1 MQIHSD
7 RSRTLLTITHTWKRH
22 SKLTSIVFGP
32 QRNSILTRQN
42 ATTWKF
48 AELSEYSLVQIKTLL
63 FYVVFHS
70 FNPVDLTLQKHV
82 LLYLFDLSTT
92 SVFLHINHRKSNHHK
107 SPTLMSPEK
116 DRHSL
121 VDTQWYKCALDWLCR
136 YRDTTKLWAKRHS
149 YSYEAHVHGSRVQN
163 PKFDILLAL
172 VEVHRL
178 IGFPIMMI
186 MVMIMPLDLA

>member
-32 QRNSILTRQN
+32 QRNSILTRRN

-48 AELSEYSLVQIKTLL
+48 DELSEYSLVQIKTLL

-107 SPTLMSPEK
+107 SPKIIINHQKTPET
-116 DRHSL
+116 HSEI
-121 VDTQWYKCALDWLCR
+121 R
-136 YRDTTKLWAKRHS
+136 KL
-149 YSYEAHVHGSRVQN
+149 
-163 PKFDILLAL
+163 
-172 VEVHRL
+172 RL
-178 IGFPIMMI
+178 IWPCLASPNSTAQLC
-186 MVMIMPLDLA
+186 PLRPPTSTWRRPV